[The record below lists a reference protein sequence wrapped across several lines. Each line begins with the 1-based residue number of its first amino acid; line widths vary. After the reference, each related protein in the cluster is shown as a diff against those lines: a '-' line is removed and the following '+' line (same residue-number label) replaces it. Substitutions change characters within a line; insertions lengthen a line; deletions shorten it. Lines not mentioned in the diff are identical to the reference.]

1 MPTLKETWNRLYE
14 RIPKQIRN
22 KFAITTI
29 IFMVWMA
36 FFDTNSIWAQ
46 YYLQSTLQELE
57 TKKAFFLK
65 EIEQAELD
73 QHELFTDDASL
84 EKFAR
89 ERYLMKKSN
98 EDLFLVLEKDG
109 EQTLPFRFNL
119 YIWHKY
125 FDVSHLDT

>member
-109 EQTLPFRFNL
+109 E
-119 YIWHKY
+119 
-125 FDVSHLDT
+125 